1 MTLDVALGP
10 RGRDVPASPPRPT
23 PRYPLG
29 PRGHDAPGRVARV
42 GHVVR
47 GCLLCEAAAALIA
60 EHAPELEI
68 EALLRAGEEIG
79 PALAEGSPFPWPAL
93 EMFAPVRGVKSR
105 RRCVTLP
112 FEALAA
118 ALGA

>member
-1 MTLDVALGP
+1 M
-10 RGRDVPASPPRPT
+10 
-23 PRYPLG
+23 
-29 PRGHDAPGRVARV
+29 
-42 GHVVR
+42 
-47 GCLLCEAAAALIA
+47 LIA

-118 ALGA
+118 ALGGGSVAQGGRLAGPRATARAARCR

>member
-1 MTLDVALGP
+1 M
-10 RGRDVPASPPRPT
+10 
-23 PRYPLG
+23 
-29 PRGHDAPGRVARV
+29 
-42 GHVVR
+42 VR
-47 GCLLCEAAAALIA
+47 GCLLCEAAAVLIA
-60 EHAPELEI
+60 EHAPKLEI

-79 PALAEGSPFPWPAL
+79 PALAEGSPFPWPGL

-118 ALGA
+118 ALGACAGEGAGWGAG

>member
-1 MTLDVALGP
+1 M
-10 RGRDVPASPPRPT
+10 
-23 PRYPLG
+23 
-29 PRGHDAPGRVARV
+29 
-42 GHVVR
+42 
-47 GCLLCEAAAALIA
+47 LIA
-60 EHAPELEI
+60 ERAPGLEI

-79 PALAEGSPFPWPAL
+79 PALAEESPFPWPEL

-118 ALGA
+118 ALGASAGEGVSCPAVLAGPG

>member
-10 RGRDVPASPPRPT
+10 RGRDVPE
-23 PRYPLG
+23 G
-29 PRGHDAPGRVARV
+29 VARV

-47 GCLLCEAAAALIA
+47 GCLLCEAAAVLIA
-60 EHAPELEI
+60 EQAPELEI
-68 EALLRAGEEIG
+68 EALLRAGGEVG
-79 PALAEGSPFPWPAL
+79 SALAEGSPFPWPEL
-93 EMFAPVRGVKSR
+93 EMFAPVHGVKSR

-118 ALGA
+118 ALGACAGEGAG